1 MIKHSELILNDD
13 GSIFHLHL
21 KPENIGDH
29 IILVGDPA
37 RVDTISTYFDK
48 IEFTIQKKLKT
59 SSPINYHVLFL
70 SVCIQ
75 PGSSL
80 QIRSVPMARH
90 MSKHLLIILTLLS
103 PPASFHEEEP
113 KRSKPPANEIHEP
126 DLDPEVVV
134 ARA

>member
-1 MIKHSELILNDD
+1 MLH
-13 GSIFHLHL
+13 HLHHPIHRREL
-21 KPENIGDH
+21 AVPYEKRFIREQSYSF
-29 IILVGDPA
+29 
-37 RVDTISTYFDK
+37 RE

-90 MSKHLLIILTLLS
+90 MSKHLLIILTLLCS
-103 PPASFHEEEP
+103 PASFHEEEP